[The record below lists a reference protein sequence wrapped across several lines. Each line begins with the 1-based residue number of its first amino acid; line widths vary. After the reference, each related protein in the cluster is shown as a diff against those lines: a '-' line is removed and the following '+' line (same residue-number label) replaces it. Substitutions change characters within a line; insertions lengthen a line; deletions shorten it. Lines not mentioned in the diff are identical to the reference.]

1 MSDRER
7 TEAEDIVRAIRQGE
21 IDAFVVRESDED
33 RIYSLRSAD
42 VLYRAMIEQMK
53 DGAVA
58 LDSAGLIIYCNA
70 YFGQLVKADRAALI
84 GTKILPFVPAER
96 DGDGFFDSLGDPAGN
111 GTMREIEL
119 RATDGMTV
127 PVMAAMNR
135 IAVDRDS
142 HVYCLI
148 VTDLTEQKRRDQLLS
163 EGRRKDEFLAMLAHE
178 LRNPIA
184 PIRYAAAR
192 LRTKD
197 PTPEKLDWARN
208 VIDRQVDH
216 LTRLIDDL
224 LDVSRITRGRV
235 SLNLEPIDVD
245 AIVARAVEAAR
256 PLIEAR
262 KQDLIISRPGRRLRV
277 NGDATRL
284 AQVISNLLNNASKFT
299 REGGRLGVEVEAEAE
314 AGTPAS
320 VRIIVSD
327 EGAGIDPAA
336 LPEMFNLFVQADST
350 PGRAQGGLGIGLTLV
365 RSFVEMHGGTVTG
378 ASDGLGRG
386 SRFTV
391 RLPLLV
397 EAAERETV
405 SGGAERAAT
414 PGVRPRR
421 ILIVEDSR
429 DVAESLS
436 GWLEDEGH
444 EVRLAWTGAE
454 ALQEASAFRPEVV
467 FVDIGLPDI
476 SGHDLARKLR
486 QMPALRDAV
495 LVALTGYGQE
505 DDRRRSHAAGFDHH
519 WVKPLTF
526 ENLSELLSSPGGA
539 ASPPGP
545 PRRPR
550 PTSSTKSGRAR

>member
-1 MSDRER
+1 MSEHER

-21 IDAFVVRESDED
+21 VDAFVVRESDED

-58 LDSAGLIIYCNA
+58 LDSAGLIVYCNA
-70 YFGQLVKADRAALI
+70 SFAQLVKAERGALI
-84 GTKILPFVPAER
+84 GTKILRFVPAER
-96 DGDGFFDSLGDPAGN
+96 DGDGFFESLGDPARN
-111 GTMREIEL
+111 GAMREIEL
-119 RATDGMTV
+119 RTTDGTTL
-127 PVMAAMNR
+127 PAMAAMNR
-135 IAVDRDS
+135 IAVDKDT

-148 VTDLTEQKRRDQLLS
+148 VTDLTEQRRRDQLLN

-197 PTPEKLDWARN
+197 PTPDRLEWARN

-224 LDVSRITRGRV
+224 LDVSRISRGRV
-235 SLNLEPIDVD
+235 SLNTEPVEVD

-256 PLIEAR
+256 PMIEER
-262 KQDLIISRPGRRLRV
+262 KQELTISRPGKRLRV

-299 REGGRLGVEVEAEAE
+299 REGGRLGVEVDVE
-314 AGTPAS
+314 AGAS
-320 VRIIVSD
+320 SWVRIVVSD

-365 RSFVEMHGGTVTG
+365 RSFVEMHGGTVAG
-378 ASDGLGRG
+378 ASEGLGKG

-391 RLPLLV
+391 RLPLLADV
-397 EAAERETV
+397 AAEREAAA
-405 SGGAERAAT
+405 GGPERATA
-414 PGVRPRR
+414 PGVRSRR

-444 EVRLAWTGAE
+444 QVRIAWTGAE
-454 ALQEASAFRPEVV
+454 ALEAAGAFRPEVV
-467 FVDIGLPDI
+467 FVDIGLPDMN
-476 SGHDLARKLR
+476 GHDVARKLR
-486 QMPALRDAV
+486 DMPAAREAI

-505 DDRRRSHAAGFDHH
+505 GDQRRSREAGFDHH
-519 WVKPLTF
+519 WIKPLTL
-526 ENLSELLSSPGGA
+526 ENLSELLSPVGGA
-539 ASPPGP
+539 ISPTSPTSPPKNG
-545 PRRPR
+545 RRR
-550 PTSSTKSGRAR
+550 